1 MSNNIKDRFKGTS
14 LAVQWL
20 RQLRLWASTTE
31 GMGLIPGQGNK
42 IPHAVQGGKK
52 KSIIKIFFKKYC
64 IKEKEMLFKYIYICL
79 FTKYLIFLKCY
90 FEEWGWH
97 FLEVP

>member
-1 MSNNIKDRFKGTS
+1 M
-14 LAVQWL
+14 
-20 RQLRLWASTTE
+20 
-31 GMGLIPGQGNK
+31 PGQGTK

-52 KSIIKIFFKKYC
+52 KSIIKIFFKKDC
-64 IKEKEMLFKYIYICL
+64 IKEEMLFKYIYICL

>member
-1 MSNNIKDRFKGTS
+1 MFNNIKDCFKGTS

-31 GMGLIPGQGNK
+31 GMGLIPGQGTK

-52 KSIIKIFFKKYC
+52 KVSLKKFFLKDC
-64 IKEKEMLFKYIYICL
+64 IKEKEMFFKWI
-79 FTKYLIFLKCY
+79 FFFAYLQNI
-90 FEEWGWH
+90 
-97 FLEVP
+97 